1 MVSTGVMPLTSVAR
15 DKNTALGHVNVKV
28 LIDEANK
35 NATWVKPAA
44 GNFSTLDDIE
54 GLILAGTPRDIIRE
68 ARAYQRTGADMIV
81 FDLRFRYRDWYE
93 QIDLLGKEVLPA
105 L

>member
-1 MVSTGVMPLTSVAR
+1 MVSTGVMPLTSIAR

-68 ARAYQRTGADMIV
+68 ARAYQQTGADMIV

>member
-1 MVSTGVMPLTSVAR
+1 MIKAAVMPLASIAK
-15 DKNTALGHVNVKV
+15 DKETALGYLNVQD

-44 GNFSTLDDIE
+44 GSFSRLADIE
-54 GLILAGTPRDIIRE
+54 GFLLAGAPCDIVRDV
-68 ARAYQRTGADMIV
+68 RAYQQLGAELMV
-81 FDLRFRYRDWYE
+81 FDLRFRYRDWYK